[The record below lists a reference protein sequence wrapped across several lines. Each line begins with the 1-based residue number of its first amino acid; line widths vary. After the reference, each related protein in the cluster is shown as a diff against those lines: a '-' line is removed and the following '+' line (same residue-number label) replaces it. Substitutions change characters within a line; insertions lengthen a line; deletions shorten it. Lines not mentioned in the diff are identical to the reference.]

1 MYIYKPLYYLTMK
14 IRIKGNSLRY
24 RLTKT
29 DVDRFCKVGYLEERT
44 SFLSNELIYA
54 LKLCKD
60 EALSVDFANN
70 TITLYMPQ
78 KFAKGWAETEVVG
91 FENNNSDVYLLIE
104 KDFKC
109 LDNVAEDQ
117 SDNYPN
123 PLLHNSDEGLK
134 LI

>member
-1 MYIYKPLYYLTMK
+1 MK

-29 DVDRFCKVGYLEERT
+29 DIANFDRDGYLEET
-44 SFLSNELIYA
+44 TNFGSQVFKYA
-54 LKLCKD
+54 LQRTICEYLT
-60 EALSVDFANN
+60 ADFTNN
-70 TITLYMPQ
+70 TITLYMP
-78 KFAKGWAETEVVG
+78 AALALEWTGTDRVG
-91 FENNNSDVYLLIE
+91 YENSSNEMYLLVE

-123 PLLHNSDEGLK
+123 PLVENFTKKEL
-134 LI
+134 

>member
-1 MYIYKPLYYLTMK
+1 MK

-29 DVDRFCKVGYLEERT
+29 DVETFDKDGYLAEST
-44 SFLSNELIYA
+44 QFGSQTFKYA
-54 LKLCKD
+54 LQRTIAEFLT
-60 EALSVDFANN
+60 ADFTDN
-70 TITLYMPQ
+70 TITMYMP
-78 KFAKGWAETEVVG
+78 AALALEWASTDRVG
-91 FENNNSDVYLLIE
+91 YENNNTEMYLLVE

-123 PLLHNSDEGLK
+123 PLVENFTKKEL
-134 LI
+134 

>member
-1 MYIYKPLYYLTMK
+1 MK

-29 DVDRFCKVGYLEERT
+29 DVENFDRDGYLEEVT
-44 SFLSNELIYA
+44 SFGPKVFKYALLRSMTEVLTASFDDNTITMYMPAAMALNWATSDRVGYENNSNEL
-54 LKLCKD
+54 
-60 EALSVDFANN
+60 
-70 TITLYMPQ
+70 
-78 KFAKGWAETEVVG
+78 
-91 FENNNSDVYLLIE
+91 YLLIE

-123 PLLHNSDEGLK
+123 PLAFN
-134 LI
+134 

>member
-1 MYIYKPLYYLTMK
+1 MK

-29 DVDRFCKVGYLEERT
+29 DVDVFTKEGYLEEMT
-44 SFLSNELIYA
+44 IFGEQMLTYA
-54 LKLCKD
+54 LQR
-60 EALSVDFANN
+60 SVTDDLTATFQNN
-70 TITLYMPQ
+70 KITLFMPD
-78 KFAKGWAETEVVG
+78 KMAEEWESTDRVG
-91 FENNNSDVYLLIE
+91 FENSKGALYLLIE

-123 PLLHNSDEGLK
+123 PLALS
-134 LI
+134 

>member
-1 MYIYKPLYYLTMK
+1 MK

-29 DVDRFCKVGYLEERT
+29 DIANFDRDGYLEET
-44 SFLSNELIYA
+44 TNFGSQVFKYA
-54 LKLCKD
+54 LQRTICEYLT
-60 EALSVDFANN
+60 ADFANN
-70 TITLYMPQ
+70 TITLYMP
-78 KFAKGWAETEVVG
+78 AALALEWTSTDRVG
-91 FENNNSDVYLLIE
+91 YENNSPQMYLLVE

-123 PLLHNSDEGLK
+123 PLVENFTKKDL
-134 LI
+134 

>member
-1 MYIYKPLYYLTMK
+1 MK

-29 DVDRFCKVGYLEERT
+29 DVENFDRDGYLEET
-44 SFLSNELIYA
+44 INFGSQVFKYA
-54 LKLCKD
+54 LQRSATEFLTAGFSD
-60 EALSVDFANN
+60 N
-70 TITLYMPQ
+70 TIIMYMPVTM
-78 KFAKGWAETEVVG
+78 AIEWTSTDRVG
-91 FENNNSDVYLLIE
+91 YENNNSQMYLLVE

-123 PLLHNSDEGLK
+123 PLALK
-134 LI
+134 LQH